1 MTDILGAVDSCISL
15 AKQLYKLVDDFREAP
30 GNARAH
36 LLNSQLGNMRLDL
49 LRNLVEQTERS
60 LDHVQRNLVATAVN
74 GLVQD
79 LDNAILY
86 LEDKAPDDLVS
97 RMQWA
102 MWSGKGVTKLFD
114 DIESRFSVLQSLFDL
129 ARQHPSLASL
139 DKNHFNIVSEYPEYK
154 YVTCA
159 LGSSYCVEADLI
171 APDRSNLNRA
181 RPRMNV
187 FVESYR
193 TTSDPEDKNY
203 EKRYKEART
212 LAQFVAERLWWTRVS
227 SNAAEVPHQTGVL
240 PCIGYDEFRV
250 VFLLPSNLEADF
262 KEFSPQT
269 LRDCIMNTVRVSL
282 ETRFSLALQLAEAV
296 FKIHLAGLAHRS
308 IRSNFILFLKPKKE
322 TNAGGTGAA
331 RGDDAPRPAAPFRN
345 HDENPRPGI
354 TNRFTRVFTSK
365 EDRPT
370 PGKPLRRNP
379 SMTSMRKDK
388 ANLFKRMLGKG
399 ASEGKDLDLLD
410 KATADQAQGV
420 SPSSRA
426 SRPLGASATTPR
438 CGKIPPGFGSLYLT
452 SWTSA
457 HHTGFNHNPRS
468 EKRSRDIY
476 MHPALR
482 SKTAFYMGHDIYSLG
497 VCLVEVGMWD
507 LFVRKE
513 SSQNAKYG
521 HLASLADV
529 QGSGVGLEMVKNRI
543 EDLASRELPGA
554 MGEGYAALVNT
565 CLTCLDPDGPWKDVG
580 HENYRERFRNDV
592 LLPLRSI
599 VAGFSS
605 WRLET
610 TASGTQ

>member
-1 MTDILGAVDSCISL
+1 MMDILGPIDSCISL

-30 GNARAH
+30 GNARAY
-36 LLNSQLGNMRLDL
+36 LFNSQLGNMRLDL
-49 LRNLVEQTERS
+49 LRHLVEQTERS
-60 LDHVQRNLVATAVN
+60 LDHTQRTLVATAVR
-74 GLVQD
+74 GLVRD
-79 LDNAILY
+79 LANAIMY

-129 ARQHPSLASL
+129 ARQHPKLASL
-139 DKNHFNIVSEYPEYK
+139 DKNHFNIVSDYPDYK

-181 RPRMNV
+181 RPRVNV

-193 TTSDPEDKNY
+193 TTSDTEDKNY
-203 EKRYKEART
+203 EKRYEEARA
-212 LAQFVAERLWWTRVS
+212 LAQFVAERLWWTNVD
-227 SNAAEVPHQTGVL
+227 SNAAEVPYQTGVL
-240 PCIGYDEFRV
+240 PCIGYNEFRV
-250 VFLLPSNLEADF
+250 AFLLPSNLEADF
-262 KEFSPQT
+262 KELSLQT
-269 LRDCIMNTVRVSL
+269 LRDCIINNTTRVSV
-282 ETRFSLALQLAEAV
+282 ETRLSLALQLVEAV

-322 TNAGGTGAA
+322 TDAGGTAA
-331 RGDDAPRPAAPFRN
+331 TRGGDAPRPAAPSRN

-354 TNRFTRVFTSK
+354 TERFTRVFTSK
-365 EDRPT
+365 EDKPT

-399 ASEGKDLDLLD
+399 TSEGKDLDLLD

-426 SRPLGASATTPR
+426 LRPPSNSAMTPR

-452 SWTSA
+452 SWTSS
-457 HHTGFNHNPRS
+457 HHTGSNHDPRT

-521 HLASLADV
+521 RLASLADV
-529 QGSGVGLEMVKNRI
+529 QGSGVGLETVKKRI
-543 EDLASRELPGA
+543 EDYARRELPGA
-554 MGEGYAALVNT
+554 MGEGYASLVNK
-565 CLTCLDPDGPWKDVG
+565 CLTCLDSDGPWKGEG
-580 HENYRERFRNDV
+580 HENYRERFRNEI

-605 WRLET
+605 WRSET
-610 TASGTQ
+610 TASGR